1 MERPEKGVKLSP
13 EKPERKLEGKG
24 ESEEA
29 SAENESDGRRKE
41 IADEACMKLR
51 VLRSD
56 PKPQFR
62 VRWIK
67 SSYPLLAQLVEQLTL
82 NQWVPGS
89 SP

>member
-1 MERPEKGVKLSP
+1 MES
-13 EKPERKLEGKG
+13 KG
-24 ESEEA
+24 ESVEA
-29 SAENESDGRRKE
+29 VAGIETDGRRKE

-67 SSYPLLAQLVEQLTL
+67 KFISALSSVGRATD
-82 NQWVPGS
+82 S
-89 SP
+89 